1 MAQHDVVV
9 IGASSG
15 GVEALL
21 KVLSGLPAELAAAV
35 FVVLHVRPDAP
46 SYLPAI
52 LNRAGNLPAAHAV
65 DGESIR
71 QGRIYVAP
79 PGHQTYVQKGR
90 IGVRRGPSENLHR
103 PAIDPLFRTAA
114 HHYGPRCIGIVLSG
128 ALDDG
133 SAGLLAIERG
143 GGVTIVQDPTDAA
156 VPNMPTNA
164 LAKVSAD
171 YCVRA
176 DAMGELLTR
185 LVPTEAR
192 TGELPVEVPLETI
205 VEAESRGDAHASAEL
220 GNPTP
225 FTCPDCSGTLYE
237 IHDGGAVR
245 YRCRVGHAYSED
257 TLVQAQSDSVER
269 ALWTAVRALE
279 ERMAL
284 VEKLAGDARSRR
296 HEGVAIMFEQ
306 RRQDIDRDIRAIHD
320 LITTGQSLEPVGQE
334 PI

>member
-1 MAQHDVVV
+1 MCCTIAIGSPKSDGRPCRTVASADKPPADAAATTTLNRSDPLTGSRAPGPSPAYLRIGGPCSSHVARAAPGDAREPTGSWLKTLRRAHDVCKPYEPMAQHDVVV

-90 IGVRRGPSENLHR
+90 IGVRRGPSGNLHR

-156 VPNMPTNA
+156 GPHKP
-164 LAKVSAD
+164 
-171 YCVRA
+171 
-176 DAMGELLTR
+176 
-185 LVPTEAR
+185 P
-192 TGELPVEVPLETI
+192 
-205 VEAESRGDAHASAEL
+205 
-220 GNPTP
+220 
-225 FTCPDCSGTLYE
+225 
-237 IHDGGAVR
+237 
-245 YRCRVGHAYSED
+245 
-257 TLVQAQSDSVER
+257 Q
-269 ALWTAVRALE
+269 
-279 ERMAL
+279 
-284 VEKLAGDARSRR
+284 
-296 HEGVAIMFEQ
+296 
-306 RRQDIDRDIRAIHD
+306 
-320 LITTGQSLEPVGQE
+320 PVGE
-334 PI
+334 GG